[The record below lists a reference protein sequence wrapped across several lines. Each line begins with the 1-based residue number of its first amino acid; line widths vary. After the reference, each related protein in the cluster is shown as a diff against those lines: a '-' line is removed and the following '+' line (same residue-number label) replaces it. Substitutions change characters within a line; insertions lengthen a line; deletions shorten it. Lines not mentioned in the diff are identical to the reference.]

1 MLHENDP
8 GIQGAHGL
16 LITSSH
22 VALLPAA
29 AHSIP
34 MFLIEQL
41 WTFFVTEGR
50 KAAFPVINS

>member
-16 LITSSH
+16 LITSRPSYR
-22 VALLPAA
+22 
-29 AHSIP
+29 HSIL
-34 MFLIEQL
+34 MFSIEQL

-50 KAAFPVINS
+50 KVAFPSSFL